1 MRPDA
6 VYAGSLSLQLHMT
19 PVIQRAAQEEE
30 GKEVRGEAGCV
41 EDEVY
46 QAEGRLS
53 KDEAGHWGRTWHLEL
68 LHPR

>member
-1 MRPDA
+1 
-6 VYAGSLSLQLHMT
+6 MT